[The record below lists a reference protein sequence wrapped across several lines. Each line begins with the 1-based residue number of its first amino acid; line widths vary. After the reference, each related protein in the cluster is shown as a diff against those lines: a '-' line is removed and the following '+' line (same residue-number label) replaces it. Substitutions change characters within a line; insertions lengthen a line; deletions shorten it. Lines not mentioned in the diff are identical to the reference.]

1 MLIEDKIAIQELNY
15 SYALHV
21 DTMHITEWV
30 NVFVP
35 DGVLDEREFG
45 LGLHSGHEGLHAY
58 GRKMEDEV
66 VQQVHL
72 MSNHLISGTTPD
84 AATGIVYALVE
95 ADIRVFGR
103 VRFHVRYDDDYV
115 RLGGEWKFK
124 RRVLR
129 KSFEP
134 EVISP
139 LES

>member
-15 SYALHV
+15 RYALHV
-21 DTMHITEWV
+21 DAMQIAEWV
-30 NVFVP
+30 DVFAP

-45 LGLHSGHEGLHAY
+45 LGLHSGHDGLWAY

-66 VQQVHL
+66 VLQVHL
-72 MSNHLISGTTPD
+72 MVNHLISSTTPD
-84 AATGIVYALVE
+84 AATGTAFALIE
-95 ADIRVFGR
+95 AETRVFGR
-103 VRFHVRYDDDYV
+103 VRFHVRYEDDYV

-124 RRVLR
+124 SRVLR

-139 LES
+139 LER